1 MQKLRRAHL
10 YLGCIFAPLLIFF
23 SLSGIWQIF
32 DLHAVKKGQ
41 TPGVLAYLSTLHMGN
56 HVRGPD
62 GGTLSSPVFEG
73 LNVVMALV
81 LIATIILGVVMA
93 FKFGRGRNAVI
104 CLGIGIAL
112 PLLLVL
118 LR

>member
-1 MQKLRRAHL
+1 MQKLRRVHL

-23 SLSGIWQIF
+23 SLSGIWQIL
-32 DLHAVKKGQ
+32 DLQSVEKGAK
-41 TPGVLAYLSTLHMGN
+41 PGILAYLSTLHTGD
-56 HVRGPD
+56 HLRAA
-62 GGTLSSPVFEG
+62 GGATLSSPVFEG

-81 LIATIILGVVMA
+81 LIATIVLGVVLA
-93 FKFGRGRNAVI
+93 FKLGRSRNALI
-104 CLGIGIAL
+104 CLGIGIVV